1 MENEKNEIEI
11 KIENIQISKKEEGK
25 NENNQICYIC

>member
-11 KIENIQISKKEEGK
+11 KIENIQISKKEEDK